1 MSRRSS
7 AIEVAVFVPLRQTFH
22 YLSNPER
29 PNEEVAPGSLVRV
42 PFGRGIRN
50 GIALRVGVH
59 PEAGRRLKSI
69 VELIDE
75 KPIINKE
82 LMQLGFW
89 SSEYYHHPIG
99 EVLAAMLPGKLR
111 RIRAPERR
119 QIYEWV
125 ATQASQ
131 SRSLTSKAPR
141 QASLLRLLERGPM
154 LIEDFQTLTFDWR
167 RALSELEK
175 KSLVHRRIYQ
185 TKTWV
190 PPTKEIDLNNTQED
204 AVASIISGLGSF
216 RTYLLHGVTGS
227 GKTEVYMAAITDTL
241 KLNQTILMLVP
252 EIILTHVLVARLKQ
266 RFGMTVAVLHSG
278 LSDKGRVQIWQQ
290 CRDGEIKVLI
300 GTRSAV
306 WAPLQHIGL
315 IVVDEEH
322 DSSFKQQEGFRY
334 NARDIAIKR
343 AQQLCVPIVLGTA
356 TPSLEAYL
364 NVEKNKYVY
373 LSLPERTGV
382 ARLPSIA
389 CIDIRGLQMTG
400 GLSDRLCLSIGKC
413 LDRGE
418 QALLFLNRRGFA
430 PVILCHQCGYI
441 VTCERCDAK
450 LVWHKSDEILICHQC
465 DSQKR
470 LQQIS
475 QCCAVPDLSPI
486 GLGTEQVEEAL
497 NKIFP
502 GKIVV
507 RIDRDSMRKTGTM
520 EETFSAIRE
529 GSIDILIGTQMLAKG
544 HDFSRVSLV
553 GIVDADSQLFSSDFR
568 AEEKLA
574 QLIIQVAGRAGRAD
588 IPGEV
593 LIQTHQPHHPLLQTL
608 LADGYHRFAK
618 DALKERRAASLPPYV
633 SMAIIR
639 AEAPNPELPL
649 KFLTVLIEK
658 VRTQGIQGSEI
669 LGPIPAAMEKKAGRY
684 RAQMAITAQS
694 RMVLA
699 ATVKS
704 FVETSSDIPMRR
716 KVRWAIDIDPH
727 DTI

>member
-1 MSRRSS
+1 MLRPDSV
-7 AIEVAVFVPLRQTFH
+7 IEVAVFVPLRQTFH

-29 PNEEVAPGSLVRV
+29 PNDEVVPGSLLRV

-50 GIALRVGVH
+50 GIVLRVGLH
-59 PEAGRRLKSI
+59 PEADRRLKSI
-69 VELIDE
+69 VELVDA
-75 KPIINKE
+75 KPIINQE
-82 LMQLGFW
+82 LMQLGLW

-99 EVLAAMLPGKLR
+99 EVLASMLPRKLR
-111 RIRAPERR
+111 RIGSPERL
-119 QIYEWV
+119 QKYEWV
-125 ATQASQ
+125 GIHPSQ
-131 SRSLTSKAPR
+131 GRALTIKAPR

-167 RALSELEK
+167 RALRELEK
-175 KSLVHRRIYQ
+175 KSLVHRRLYHP
-185 TKTWV
+185 KTRLS
-190 PPTKEIDLNNTQED
+190 PTETIELNNTQED
-204 AVASIISGLGSF
+204 AVKSITSGLGSF

-241 KLNQTILMLVP
+241 KLNQTVLMLVP
-252 EIILTHVLVARLKQ
+252 EIILTHVLVARLKR
-266 RFGMTVAVLHSG
+266 RFGTIVAVLHSG
-278 LSDKGRVQIWQQ
+278 LSDKDRVQIWQQ
-290 CRDGEIKVLI
+290 CRDGEIGVLI

-306 WAPLQHIGL
+306 WAPLQTIGL

-382 ARLPSIA
+382 AKLPSIA
-389 CIDIRGLQMTG
+389 CIDMRGLKMTG
-400 GLSDRLCLSIGKC
+400 GLSDRLCVALGNC
-413 LDRGE
+413 LQRGE

-430 PVILCHQCGYI
+430 PVTLCHQCGYI

-450 LVWHKSDEILICHQC
+450 LVWHKGNRVLSCHQC
-465 DSQKR
+465 DSQKS
-470 LQQIS
+470 LQQIP
-475 QCCAVPDLSPI
+475 QCCPGPDLVPI
-486 GLGTEQVEEAL
+486 GLGTEQVEEVL
-497 NKIFP
+497 KKIFP
-502 GKIVV
+502 GKSVV
-507 RIDRDSMRKTGTM
+507 RIDRDSMRKKGTI

-529 GSIDILIGTQMLAKG
+529 GSVDILIGTQMLAKG

-574 QLIIQVAGRAGRAD
+574 QMIIQVAGRAGRAD

-608 LADGYHRFAK
+608 LVDGYHRFAK
-618 DALKERRAASLPPYV
+618 DALKERR
-633 SMAIIR
+633 
-639 AEAPNPELPL
+639 
-649 KFLTVLIEK
+649 
-658 VRTQGIQGSEI
+658 
-669 LGPIPAAMEKKAGRY
+669 
-684 RAQMAITAQS
+684 
-694 RMVLA
+694 
-699 ATVKS
+699 
-704 FVETSSDIPMRR
+704 
-716 KVRWAIDIDPH
+716 
-727 DTI
+727 